1 MTNTTANLEPMAEWQ
16 ALLDDESARL
26 DLALWHSQLLD
37 KAATMQAAGAIDD
50 GEARELR
57 ELADAAVSHWS
68 DTE

>member
-1 MTNTTANLEPMAEWQ
+1 MTNTPAKLEPMIEWQ
-16 ALLDDESARL
+16 ALLDDETARK

-37 KAATMQAAGAIDD
+37 RAATMQAAGAIDD

-57 ELADAAVSHWS
+57 ELADAAFSHWS

>member
-50 GEARELR
+50 GDARELR
-57 ELADAAVSHWS
+57 ELADAAFSHWS